1 MGRPED
7 FRARY
12 QLNRPLADAPGAAL
26 EGLPLKPQLPN
37 WAVQAL
43 RRGEDVPGKLLPMY
57 LRWHQPCPICS
68 RVVFLIHPYL
78 MPALE
83 EVAPD
88 GYTDLVELGARSL
101 SDPLNPIQPHPCR
114 FYDKEASWDEPFRSA
129 FNLEKYV

>member
-1 MGRPED
+1 MKPHEHKL
-7 FRARY
+7 RY
-12 QLNRPLADAPGAAL
+12 LLNKPLADAPGAAL
-26 EGLPLKPQLPN
+26 NGLPDKPQLPN

-57 LRWHQPCPICS
+57 LRWYQPCPVCK
-68 RVVFLIHPYL
+68 RVVFLIHPYV

-88 GYTDLVELGARSL
+88 GYTDLVALGTRSL
-101 SDPLNPIQPHPCR
+101 VDPINPIQPHPCR
-114 FYDKEASWDEPFRSA
+114 FYVQDEVWTASFRSA